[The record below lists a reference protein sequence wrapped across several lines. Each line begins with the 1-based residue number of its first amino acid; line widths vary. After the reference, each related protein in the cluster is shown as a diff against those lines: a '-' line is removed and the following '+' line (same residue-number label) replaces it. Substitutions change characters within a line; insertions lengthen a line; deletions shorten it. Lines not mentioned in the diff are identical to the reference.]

1 MLALNVSAK
10 IINAFFVINDGI
22 KNSNSIF
29 DDSHVITMTAL
40 EKNVEQDKGRYQPLL
55 DVAKDVAQISK
66 EFNAY
71 VESVRTEMVDA
82 TDGYYPADDRDHPN
96 YPRGYKSKDITTR
109 ILVDQ
114 KRGDELEKRILA
126 DRERILTR
134 IKTLSGLSGTQI
146 NETSIE
152 ELSKSISLNI
162 SESWKKDKIAKSWAE
177 FTFKQMPL
185 AAVFPLLTQMQ
196 NDMKKF

>member
-1 MLALNVSAK
+1 MSIPKEPRQLMINLMYLVLTAMLALNVSAK

-55 DVAKDVAQISK
+55 DVAKDIAQISK

-114 KRGDELEKRILA
+114 KRGDELEKRILQA
-126 DRERILTR
+126 
-134 IKTLSGLSGTQI
+134 QI
-146 NETSIE
+146 
-152 ELSKSISLNI
+152 
-162 SESWKKDKIAKSWAE
+162 
-177 FTFKQMPL
+177 FF
-185 AAVFPLLTQMQ
+185 
-196 NDMKKF
+196 

>member
-1 MLALNVSAK
+1 MSIPKEPRQLMINLMYLVLTAMLALNVSAK

-71 VESVRTEMVDA
+71 VESIRTEMVDA
-82 TDGYYPADDRDHPN
+82 TQGYYPADDRDHAN
-96 YPRGYKSKDITTR
+96 YPKGYKNKEITTR
-109 ILVDQ
+109 ILVDE

-126 DRERILTR
+126 DRERILSR
-134 IKTLSGLSGTQI
+134 IKTLDGLPGTQI

-152 ELSKSISLNI
+152 ELKT
-162 SESWKKDKIAKSWAE
+162 AE
-177 FTFKQMPL
+177 NL
-185 AAVFPLLTQMQ
+185 E
-196 NDMKKF
+196 